1 MKPLAVSL
9 CAAHLMLATPGSM
22 PAQAAGSGPTS
33 APPGL
38 SAPEQVGR
46 YTRGPL
52 RDYGTST
59 LGVAYRYS
67 AGDSTLATVYLYRRE
82 EGQRAAPADVA
93 LREQASAFKQA
104 LGVERERGVYE
115 AYEIAFEGPD
125 SVLTSGRWVPGY
137 QIGYAFRRGGANYV
151 SLFFVYAIGDAFIK
165 IRGTVPESQWEQT
178 DLPSFAREV
187 ATRMIAAR

>member
-1 MKPLAVSL
+1 MKSWAASLSVALLTLAAPGS
-9 CAAHLMLATPGSM
+9 TPGQEAS
-22 PAQAAGSGPTS
+22 SRPTN

-46 YTRGPL
+46 YTRGAL
-52 RDYGTST
+52 RDYGTPT

-93 LREQASAFKQA
+93 LREQASTFKQA
-104 LGVERERGVYE
+104 LGVERGRGVYE

-125 SVLTSGRWVPGY
+125 SVRTSGRWVPGY
-137 QIGYAFRRGGANYV
+137 QIGYVFRRGGADYV
-151 SLFFVYAIGDAFIK
+151 SFFFVYAVGDAFVK
-165 IRGTVPESQWEQT
+165 IRGTVPEAGWEQT

-187 ATRMIAAR
+187 AIRTVAAR